1 MLLQL
6 QKYDLKFIYK
16 KGTELYVADT
26 LSPSYIDEKSDPDV
40 DEQVD
45 ILSLT
50 SISPARMAELQKHA
64 LADPVMQKVTHF
76 ISNGWPAKSKS
87 VPRKAQ
93 PYFLIKDN
101 ILSIT
106 LHCYNSIISH
116 FTIMQYFECTL
127 ISTKLLLTYKICLP
141 KS

>member
-6 QKYDLKFIYK
+6 QKYDLKFVYK

-26 LSPSYIDEKSDPDV
+26 SRSYIDEKSDPDV

-50 SISPARMAELQKHA
+50 SISPVHMAELQKHT
-64 LADPVMQKVTHF
+64 LTDPVMQKKTHF

-87 VPRKAQ
+87 VHP
-93 PYFLIKDN
+93 
-101 ILSIT
+101 
-106 LHCYNSIISH
+106 
-116 FTIMQYFECTL
+116 
-127 ISTKLLLTYKICLP
+127 
-141 KS
+141 